1 MDTTYLVKIEVIV
14 RIIFAGTPDFAASS
28 LKALLK
34 TDHDIIAVYT
44 QPDRPAGRGRK
55 LTASPVK
62 QLALE
67 HNIPV
72 YQPPSLK
79 ADTEQQVLSD
89 LNADLMIV
97 VAYGLLLPK
106 AVLDTPKLGCIN
118 VHGSLLPRWRGAAPI
133 HRAVLAG
140 DTETGITIMQ
150 MDVGLDTGDMLY
162 EVSCPIN
169 ETDTSG
175 DLHDRLATLGAGAL
189 VDTLI
194 LMEQGALTPQ
204 AQDDSLACYAHKLE
218 KQEGLIDWNQPAPDV
233 DRQIRGLYP
242 WPGCFTTLNGD
253 NLRIHASVIHD
264 EAINSGIKPGTVIS
278 TDKGYIL
285 VACSSGSALHITRL
299 QIPGGKALSSKD
311 VLNSRRSLFADGTR
325 LGQ

>member
-1 MDTTYLVKIEVIV
+1 V

-28 LKALLK
+28 LSALLD
-34 TDHDIIAVYT
+34 TDHEIIAVYT

-62 QLALE
+62 QLALDN
-67 HNIPV
+67 NIPV
-72 YQPPSLK
+72 YQPASLK
-79 ADTEQQVLSD
+79 DHAEQQILAD
-89 LNADLMIV
+89 LNADLMVV

-106 AVLDTPKLGCIN
+106 AVLDTPKRGCIN

-175 DLHDRLATLGAGAL
+175 DLHDRLAKLGAGAL
-189 VDTLI
+189 TDTLT
-194 LMEQGALTPQ
+194 LLEQGAITPQ
-204 AQDDSLACYAHKLE
+204 PQDDSQACYAHKLE
-218 KQEGLIDWNQPAPDV
+218 KQEGLIDWSQTAQHV
-233 DRQIRGLYP
+233 DRQVRGLFP

-253 NLRIHASVIHD
+253 NLRIHATTPSEQTID
-264 EAINSGIKPGTVIS
+264 PQLPPGTIVN
-278 TDKGYIL
+278 TDNGVIL
-285 VACSSGSALHITRL
+285 VACGAGTAIAITRL

-311 VLNSRRSLFADGTR
+311 VLNSRRSLFADGTI